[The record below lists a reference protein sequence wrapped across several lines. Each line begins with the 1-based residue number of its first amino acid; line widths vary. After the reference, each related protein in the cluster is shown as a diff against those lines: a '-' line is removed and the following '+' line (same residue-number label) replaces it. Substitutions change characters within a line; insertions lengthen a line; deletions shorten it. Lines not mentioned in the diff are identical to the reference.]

1 MVWKFC
7 GKAFCGIYFETMQ
20 KMCLS
25 TKFPHQEIKWNY
37 GILCSVSNKNINN
50 NITSLTNALIC
61 HTSKLASIIN
71 SCDVTEKLFYIQN
84 KLLSLCMRHSCFLNY
99 NWFWY
104 FIVRSFYQAGIYC
117 SKSIVEAVEQ
127 CVKSF

>member
-37 GILCSVSNKNINN
+37 GILRSAYFTNNKVYYESISNIFLPCQAYFWKDLPILFVLFSILYLKLMPNLFDI
-50 NITSLTNALIC
+50 ISRQFSFSAKYWAKSFPVKRPYSFLFFFKFLTNL
-61 HTSKLASIIN
+61 
-71 SCDVTEKLFYIQN
+71 YI
-84 KLLSLCMRHSCFLNY
+84 SS
-99 NWFWY
+99 
-104 FIVRSFYQAGIYC
+104 S
-117 SKSIVEAVEQ
+117 
-127 CVKSF
+127 